1 MGFLKK
7 PGRAIHLPRLADR
20 LQGIVLRGAIA
31 MLRRLGPV
39 RASNL
44 GGRLARTVGPH
55 LSVSKVAHR
64 NLAQVFPELAAVDR
78 KRIIRGV
85 WDNLGRTT
93 AELPHLASFHRTA
106 SGPGW
111 EITGERHVEALIRDG
126 TQALFFSGHFGNWEM
141 VLPIAGALGLT
152 VSGFYRAASNT
163 TVDAIIQSMR
173 QQALGPGVSMFAKGA
188 SGARAA
194 LSHLQ
199 RGGSLGL
206 LVDQKMNDGI
216 AVPFFGRDAMT
227 APALAQFALRFNAPI
242 IPVHVVRIGPAR
254 FRMICDEPMAVTLTG
269 DRVAEIRAITRAMN
283 VRLEDWIRA
292 DPSSWLWLH
301 RRWPKTESASA

>member
-1 MGFLKK
+1 MVLLRKTARSS
-7 PGRAIHLPRLADR
+7 PLPRLVDG
-20 LQGIVLRGAIA
+20 LQGLVLLGAIA
-31 MLRRLGPV
+31 TLRRLGPV
-39 RASNL
+39 RASNV
-44 GGRLARTVGPH
+44 GGWLARIVGPH
-55 LSVSKVAHR
+55 LSVSKVADR
-64 NLAQVFPELAAVDR
+64 NLVHAFPELDAADR

-85 WDNLGRTT
+85 WDNLGRTA
-93 AELPHLASFHRTA
+93 AELPHLASFRRTA

-111 EITGERHVEALIRDG
+111 EITGEQHVEALRRNG

-141 VLPIAGALGLT
+141 VLPIAGSLGLT
-152 VSGFYRAASNT
+152 VSGFYRAASNK

-173 QQALGPGVSMFAKGA
+173 QRALVPGVSMFAKGA
-188 SGARAA
+188 AGARAA

-227 APALAQFALRFNAPI
+227 APALAQFALRFGAPI

-254 FRMICDEPMAVTLTG
+254 FRMICDEPMSVIPTG
-269 DRVAEIRAITRAMN
+269 DRATDTGAITRAMN
-283 VRLEDWIRA
+283 ARLEDWIRA

-301 RRWPKTESASA
+301 RRWPKTGPASA